1 MAGNKY
7 STIFIKFG
15 DADRDI
21 LMTQV
26 SMMKERFKSYVVI
39 LMESDEDKKTRDEN
53 SQLIDDSISVKD
65 KDISE
70 AVLGYCNNFNRST
83 QDATLIGVLADSGE
97 KLKSKGF
104 SVKNPQ
110 EMAEAYKKAMDML
123 ENMVVKKV

>member
-53 SQLIDDSISVKD
+53 SQLIDDSINIKD

-70 AVLGYCNNFNRST
+70 VVLEYCDNFNRST
-83 QDATLIGVLADSGE
+83 QDATLIGVLADKGE
-97 KLKSKGF
+97 QLKSKGF
-104 SVKNPQ
+104 AVKNPS

-123 ENMVVKKV
+123 ENMVVKPK